1 MLHITLQQEL
11 DKVVLP
17 LFTRFVPYAFLCL
30 LSFRVPFEMLMQSPD
45 VVDFL

>member
-17 LFTRFVPYAFLCL
+17 LFTRFVPM
-30 LSFRVPFEMLMQSPD
+30 LSFLFAQFSCVPFEMVM
-45 VVDFL
+45 